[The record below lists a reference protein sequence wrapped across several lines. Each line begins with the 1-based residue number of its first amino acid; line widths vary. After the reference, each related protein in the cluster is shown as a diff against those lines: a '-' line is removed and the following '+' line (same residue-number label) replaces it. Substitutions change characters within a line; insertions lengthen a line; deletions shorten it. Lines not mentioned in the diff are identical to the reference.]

1 MSTQKAEQLKSLLL
15 DSPEVAGQR
24 LSMNEVEQLV
34 QYYALVL
41 KWNPQLHLTTITEPA
56 EFFRRHLCETIFLT
70 RQLAPEVAEVWDLG
84 SGLGVPGLPL
94 AILRPD
100 LQVKLVESSRRKAIF
115 LDEAVYRTGNQN
127 LTVLSQRFESLPV
140 LPACAAITA
149 RAVEKMEALLPMFL
163 ELGKACQQI
172 LLLGG
177 AGLAEQAAK
186 LPADFKLVA
195 LLIPGSEASF
205 LVNLTRST

>member
-15 DSPEVAGQR
+15 ASPAVAGQL
-24 LSMNEVEQLV
+24 LSGQAIEQLV

-56 EFFRRHLCETIFLT
+56 EFFRRHLCETVFLA
-70 RQLAPEVAEVWDLG
+70 RHLAPEVVEVWDLG
-84 SGLGVPGLPL
+84 TGLGVPGIPL

-115 LDEAVYRTGNQN
+115 LAEAVFRTGNQN
-127 LTVLSQRFESLPV
+127 LTVLSQRFEALPV
-140 LPACAAITA
+140 LPAHAAIAA
-149 RAVEKMEALLPMFL
+149 RAVEKMEALLPKIL

-177 AGLAEQAAK
+177 AGLAEQAAN
-186 LPADFKLVA
+186 LPTDFKLETT
-195 LLIPGSEASF
+195 LIPGSAASF
-205 LVNLTRST
+205 LINLTCST